1 MLVHYE
7 TKGNY
12 YVLLGLGFNLYAYSL
27 PELITQTKK
36 IYNINLLTTLN

>member
-12 YVLLGLGFNLYAYSL
+12 YVLLGLGFNLYAYTL
-27 PELITQTKK
+27 PELITQVKG
-36 IYNINLLTTLN
+36 IYNINLLIVLN

>member
-12 YVLLGLGFNLYAYSL
+12 FVLLGAGFNLYAYTL
-27 PELITQTKK
+27 PELITQAKG

>member
-1 MLVHYE
+1 MLIHYE

-27 PELITQTKK
+27 PELITQAKG
-36 IYNINLLTTLN
+36 IYNINLLIVLN

>member
-12 YVLLGLGFNLYAYSL
+12 YVLLGLGFNLYAYTL
-27 PELITQTKK
+27 PELITQVKE
-36 IYNINLLTTLN
+36 IYNINLLTILN

>member
-12 YVLLGLGFNLYAYSL
+12 FVLMGLGFNLYAHTL
-27 PELITQTKK
+27 PELITQAKE

>member
-12 YVLLGLGFNLYAYSL
+12 FVLMGLGFNLYAYTL
-27 PELITQTKK
+27 PELITQAKE
-36 IYNINLLTTLN
+36 IYNINLLTILN

>member
-12 YVLLGLGFNLYAYSL
+12 FVLLGVGFNLYAYTL
-27 PELITQTKK
+27 PELIAQAKG
-36 IYNINLLTTLN
+36 IYSINLLIVLN

>member
-12 YVLLGLGFNLYAYSL
+12 FVLLGLDFNLYAYSL
-27 PELITQTKK
+27 SELITQAKE
-36 IYNINLLTTLN
+36 IYNINLLIILN

>member
-12 YVLLGLGFNLYAYSL
+12 FVLLGVGFNLYAYSL
-27 PELITQTKK
+27 PELITQSKK
-36 IYNINLLTTLN
+36 IYNINLLTALN

>member
-12 YVLLGLGFNLYAYSL
+12 FVLLGLDFNLYAYTL
-27 PELITQTKK
+27 PELITQAKE
-36 IYNINLLTTLN
+36 IYNINLLIVLN

>member
-12 YVLLGLGFNLYAYSL
+12 FVLLGLGFNLYVYTL
-27 PELITQTKK
+27 PELITQAKG
-36 IYNINLLTTLN
+36 IYNINLLIVLN

>member
-12 YVLLGLGFNLYAYSL
+12 YVLMGLGFNLYAYSL
-27 PELITQTKK
+27 PELITQAKG

>member
-12 YVLLGLGFNLYAYSL
+12 FVLMGLGFNLYAYSL
-27 PELITQTKK
+27 PELITQAKE
-36 IYNINLLTTLN
+36 IYNINLLITLN

>member
-12 YVLLGLGFNLYAYSL
+12 YVLLGLGFNLYAYTL
-27 PELITQTKK
+27 PELITQAKE
-36 IYNINLLTTLN
+36 IYNINLLTILN

>member
-12 YVLLGLGFNLYAYSL
+12 FVLLGLGFNLYAYTL
-27 PELITQTKK
+27 PELITQAKE
-36 IYNINLLTTLN
+36 IYNINLLCALN

>member
-12 YVLLGLGFNLYAYSL
+12 FVLLGLGFNLYAFTL
-27 PELITQTKK
+27 PELITQAKG
-36 IYNINLLTTLN
+36 IYNINLLIVLN

>member
-12 YVLLGLGFNLYAYSL
+12 FVLLGVGFNLYAYTL
-27 PELITQTKK
+27 PELITQAKE
-36 IYNINLLTTLN
+36 IYSINLLITLN

>member
-12 YVLLGLGFNLYAYSL
+12 FVLLGLGFNLYAYTL
-27 PELITQTKK
+27 PELITQAKEN
-36 IYNINLLTTLN
+36 YNINLLIVLN

>member
-7 TKGNY
+7 TNGNY
-12 YVLLGLGFNLYAYSL
+12 YVLLGLGFNLYAYTL
-27 PELITQTKK
+27 PELITQAKG

>member
-12 YVLLGLGFNLYAYSL
+12 YVLLGLGFNLYAYTL
-27 PELITQTKK
+27 PELITQVKE
-36 IYNINLLTTLN
+36 IYNIDLLCILN